1 MMHESSMG
9 GYNSRSPHALRK
21 RAATLEDLHAISDS
35 DRANDWVHTLS
46 FFIIFFLI
54 FHLFVTPELALR
66 LSAYFFCFCP
76 FHS

>member
-35 DRANDWVHTLS
+35 DRANDWVHTLI
-46 FFIIFFLI
+46 FFFKLFLI
-54 FHLFVTPELALR
+54 FHL
-66 LSAYFFCFCP
+66 S
-76 FHS
+76 

>member
-35 DRANDWVHTLS
+35 DRANDWVRPAAH
-46 FFIIFFLI
+46 
-54 FHLFVTPELALR
+54 
-66 LSAYFFCFCP
+66 
-76 FHS
+76 